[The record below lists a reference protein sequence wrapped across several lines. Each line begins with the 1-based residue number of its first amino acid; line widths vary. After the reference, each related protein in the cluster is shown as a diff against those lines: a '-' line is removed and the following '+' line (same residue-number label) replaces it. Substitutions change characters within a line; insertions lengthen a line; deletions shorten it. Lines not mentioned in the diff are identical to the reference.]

1 MGIVRPLMQ
10 ASLLLA
16 VMLFSACTGGKDP
29 EPPMP
34 SKTYTLTVRADKGS
48 DAETRALSI
57 DDGGKMIGE
66 WATTDHVYVKKGNT
80 WCTGYIQPQYAGTS
94 TTLSGTISGVEI
106 AVKDQLLLQFP
117 RQTIDYTGQDGTL
130 QTIAESYDYSSATA
144 TVTSVDGGQVSADA
158 VTFSNQQAIVKFNL
172 RTTSGTAIQASSL
185 KIAAAGLKTSDGATG
200 ELTITPASPTAEIY
214 AALSGISNATI
225 TLTATVGSETY
236 RYERAGVTFAN
247 GIYYPLTV
255 KMKSHEEQQLGQ
267 PLTLEPTEDD
277 TQITFINN
285 AEGPVEFSRN
295 LTNWVQIGSGESCN
309 ITVDAGQQV
318 YFRGNN
324 ATYYPDSEPSLISCT
339 APCYVYGNVMSLVSA
354 TGYETLATLTEPNT
368 FRRLFEDNANIISHP
383 QKSLLL
389 PATTLQPS
397 CYRNM
402 FSGCTSLTVAPT
414 LPATALRANCYQA
427 MFEGCSALARVKC
440 LATNLSPTDCTTN
453 WLSNVSATGVFIK
466 NAAMTSWPK
475 GDSGIP
481 YDWQVE

>member
-29 EPPMP
+29 EPPVP
-34 SKTYTLTVRADKGS
+34 TKTYTLTVRADKGS

-214 AALSGISNATI
+214 AALSGISNA
-225 TLTATVGSETY
+225 
-236 RYERAGVTFAN
+236 
-247 GIYYPLTV
+247 
-255 KMKSHEEQQLGQ
+255 
-267 PLTLEPTEDD
+267 
-277 TQITFINN
+277 
-285 AEGPVEFSRN
+285 
-295 LTNWVQIGSGESCN
+295 
-309 ITVDAGQQV
+309 
-318 YFRGNN
+318 
-324 ATYYPDSEPSLISCT
+324 PS
-339 APCYVYGNVMSLVSA
+339 AASA
-354 TGYETLATLTEPNT
+354 TPPSPS
-368 FRRLFEDNANIISHP
+368 R
-383 QKSLLL
+383 
-389 PATTLQPS
+389 QPS
-397 CYRNM
+397 VLRPIAT
-402 FSGCTSLTVAPT
+402 SG
-414 LPATALRANCYQA
+414 PA
-427 MFEGCSALARVKC
+427 
-440 LATNLSPTDCTTN
+440 
-453 WLSNVSATGVFIK
+453 
-466 NAAMTSWPK
+466 
-475 GDSGIP
+475 
-481 YDWQVE
+481 

>member
-66 WATTDHVYVKKGNT
+66 WATTDHIYVKKGNT

-106 AVKDQLLLQFP
+106 AVRDQLLLQFP

-247 GIYYPLTV
+247 GIYYPITV

-277 TQITFINN
+277 TQITFINK

-295 LTNWVQIGSGESCN
+295 LTNWVQIGSGESRN
-309 ITVDAGQQV
+309 KRALAD
-318 YFRGNN
+318 F
-324 ATYYPDSEPSLISCT
+324 
-339 APCYVYGNVMSLVSA
+339 VYGSVLRLRQRNEPRQCYRLRDPRHPDRAQHLPPPVRGQRKHHQPSA
-354 TGYETLATLTEPNT
+354 EESAAAGNDTAAQLLPQYVLGLHVTHRGSHAAGDDPQSQLLSGHV
-368 FRRLFEDNANIISHP
+368 RRLQRTGTREMPCHKPLAN
-383 QKSLLL
+383 
-389 PATTLQPS
+389 
-397 CYRNM
+397 
-402 FSGCTSLTVAPT
+402 
-414 LPATALRANCYQA
+414 
-427 MFEGCSALARVKC
+427 
-440 LATNLSPTDCTTN
+440 
-453 WLSNVSATGVFIK
+453 
-466 NAAMTSWPK
+466 
-475 GDSGIP
+475 
-481 YDWQVE
+481 

>member
-29 EPPMP
+29 EPPAP

-48 DAETRALSI
+48 DAETRAPSI

-247 GIYYPLTV
+247 GRYYPRTV

-295 LTNWVQIGSGESCN
+295 LTNWVQIGSGESRN
-309 ITVDAGQQV
+309 ITVDAGNQV

-339 APCYVYGNVMSLVSA
+339 APCYVYGNVCSRTTQTSS
-354 TGYETLATLTEPNT
+354 TI
-368 FRRLFEDNANIISHP
+368 RRRACCCLQRHCS
-383 QKSLLL
+383 
-389 PATTLQPS
+389 PA
-397 CYRNM
+397 
-402 FSGCTSLTVAPT
+402 
-414 LPATALRANCYQA
+414 ATAICSRAARRSPWLPRCRQRPSEPTA
-427 MFEGCSALARVKC
+427 IRPCSR
-440 LATNLSPTDCTTN
+440 
-453 WLSNVSATGVFIK
+453 
-466 NAAMTSWPK
+466 AAAHWHA
-475 GDSGIP
+475 
-481 YDWQVE
+481 

>member
-29 EPPMP
+29 EPPAP

-57 DDGGKMIGE
+57 DDGGKIIGE

-144 TVTSVDGGQVSADA
+144 TVTSVDDGQVSADA

-247 GIYYPLTV
+247 GRYYPITV

-295 LTNWVQIGSGESCN
+295 LTNWVQIGSGESRN
-309 ITVDAGQQV
+309 ITVDAGNQV

-339 APCYVYGNVMSLVSA
+339 APCYVYGNGLRDPRHPDRAQHLPPPVRGQRKHHQPSA
-354 TGYETLATLTEPNT
+354 EESAAAGNDTA
-368 FRRLFEDNANIISHP
+368 A
-383 QKSLLL
+383 QLL
-389 PATTLQPS
+389 PQYVLGLHVTHRGSHAAGDGPQSQLLSGHVRGLQRTGTREMP
-397 CYRNM
+397 CHK
-402 FSGCTSLTVAPT
+402 P
-414 LPATALRANCYQA
+414 
-427 MFEGCSALARVKC
+427 LA
-440 LATNLSPTDCTTN
+440 
-453 WLSNVSATGVFIK
+453 
-466 NAAMTSWPK
+466 
-475 GDSGIP
+475 
-481 YDWQVE
+481 Y

>member
-29 EPPMP
+29 EPPAP

-57 DDGGKMIGE
+57 DDGGKIIGE

-236 RYERAGVTFAN
+236 RYERSLRAGR
-247 GIYYPLTV
+247 
-255 KMKSHEEQQLGQ
+255 
-267 PLTLEPTEDD
+267 
-277 TQITFINN
+277 
-285 AEGPVEFSRN
+285 RN
-295 LTNWVQIGSGESCN
+295 LCQRHILPPHREDEV
-309 ITVDAGQQV
+309 A
-318 YFRGNN
+318 RGG
-324 ATYYPDSEPSLISCT
+324 AARAAAD
-339 APCYVYGNVMSLVSA
+339 
-354 TGYETLATLTEPNT
+354 TGTD
-368 FRRLFEDNANIISHP
+368 RR
-383 QKSLLL
+383 
-389 PATTLQPS
+389 
-397 CYRNM
+397 
-402 FSGCTSLTVAPT
+402 
-414 LPATALRANCYQA
+414 
-427 MFEGCSALARVKC
+427 
-440 LATNLSPTDCTTN
+440 
-453 WLSNVSATGVFIK
+453 
-466 NAAMTSWPK
+466 
-475 GDSGIP
+475 
-481 YDWQVE
+481 